1 MGQTSSGS
9 QLATPSGAGSPGSPR
24 PSSRVIMYSDFS
36 FASAIC
42 SVMTNN
48 ELTMSLSRSNN
59 PRRT

>member
-1 MGQTSSGS
+1 
-9 QLATPSGAGSPGSPR
+9 
-24 PSSRVIMYSDFS
+24 MYSDFS

-42 SVMTNN
+42 SVMTNS